1 MVKSINAMET
11 SETELRQ
18 AVAEDPE
25 LSIAVSA
32 AETGDWSEVK
42 ENAFVRRRR
51 ELSLMNGL
59 MFWGVRLVVPQ
70 ALRRKFLEELHI
82 THRGIV
88 KMKAVAR
95 ERIWWPNI
103 SEDIEVFV
111 NACVTCQA
119 NSPMPPAEFVPSAPA
134 SEWERLHVDY
144 MTWNGKQVLILVDA
158 GSNGLRQKS

>member
-1 MVKSINAMET
+1 MLKKKFSKVFKDAKQSVMKTTKVQVHLKEDVRPRYIRARPVPLALREKVCGQDTTEIMMVKSINAMET

-59 MFWGVRLVVPQ
+59 MFWGVRLV
-70 ALRRKFLEELHI
+70 ALKH
-82 THRGIV
+82 
-88 KMKAVAR
+88 
-95 ERIWWPNI
+95 
-103 SEDIEVFV
+103 
-111 NACVTCQA
+111 
-119 NSPMPPAEFVPSAPA
+119 
-134 SEWERLHVDY
+134 
-144 MTWNGKQVLILVDA
+144 
-158 GSNGLRQKS
+158 